1 VSSPEQPQEKGKSP
15 GLPRLHFPQRPD
27 GQGLAPAPG
36 GQPPP
41 PPTPPGHNGPPPP
54 DTRPGPPPGGQ
65 PGAPPGV
72 PPDAR
77 PPWGNQPPPGWSR
90 PAGQPGP
97 GRPLKPPE
105 TATRQ
110 QAWAALVLG
119 VMSVIAI
126 PAIGSNFHRGI
137 YLLIFSL
144 VVGIA
149 ACWFGITAMRRA
161 RRALTMRPRGAV
173 AGIVI
178 GVIGSLVSVL
188 LLVGFVA
195 FWPQL
200 NDFSRCLQSANTPSA
215 QQACQDQ
222 LNRSVGISGLRPA
235 G

>member
-1 VSSPEQPQEKGKSP
+1 MSSPEQPQEKGKSP

-41 PPTPPGHNGPPPP
+41 PPTPPGQNGPPSP
-54 DTRPGPPPGGQ
+54 DTRPGPPPG
-65 PGAPPGV
+65 A
-72 PPDAR
+72 PPDAPPDAGR
-77 PPWGNQPPPGWSR
+77 PWGNQPPPGWSR

-97 GRPLKPPE
+97 GRPLRPPE

-119 VMSVIAI
+119 LMSVIAI

-137 YLLIFSL
+137 YLLVFSL
-144 VVGIA
+144 VVGIT

-178 GVIGSLVSVL
+178 GVIGALVSVV

-215 QQACQDQ
+215 QQTCQDQ